1 MLKPCCRNLFKIADL
16 FCHLASSFNRTACMH
31 TRQMWLKNGW
41 LPTAVNSLVKM
52 NGLRTRLTSTL
63 WTTMSGELCLNATS
77 HFNPAGEH
85 RWARESSAVDMGPAA
100 TEGLDQRSHS
110 KLLACVKAGCG
121 HFEHTLKWTTCQIL
135 VFVITVN
142 VSWQWKLQVAVDYS
156 GWASTSTISVLDVH
170 VAPGGTAHLPPHV
183 DPVLKSI
190 ACMPADI
197 TGNWADKRDFMLDA
211 LPVATVPINQRFVLA
226 PKHTSYI
233 PVQCCGLNML
243 HILILHLPLVTSCH

>member
-1 MLKPCCRNLFKIADL
+1 MASELAWPQPSGLPCLRSYAWTLQVISTKPENIDELKKVLQLIWDQLPQKDSINEAIV
-16 FCHLASSFNRTACMH
+16 SF
-31 TRQMWLKNGW
+31 WLVW
-41 LPTAVNSLVKM
+41 
-52 NGLRTRLTSTL
+52 
-63 WTTMSGELCLNATS
+63 
-77 HFNPAGEH
+77 
-85 RWARESSAVDMGPAA
+85 
-100 TEGLDQRSHS
+100 
-110 KLLACVKAGCG
+110 G
-121 HFEHTLKWTTCQIL
+121 HFEHTLKWTACQIL

-170 VAPGGTAHLPPHV
+170 VDPGGTAHLPPHV
-183 DPVLKSI
+183 DPILKSI

-211 LPVATVPINQRFVLA
+211 LPVATVRINQRFVLA
-226 PKHTSYI
+226 PKYTSYT